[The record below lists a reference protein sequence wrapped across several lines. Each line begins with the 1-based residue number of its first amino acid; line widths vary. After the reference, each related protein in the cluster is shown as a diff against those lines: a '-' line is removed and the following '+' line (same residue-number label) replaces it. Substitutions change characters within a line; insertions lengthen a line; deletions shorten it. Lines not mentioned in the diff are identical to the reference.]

1 MSHEN
6 RSRGLRLEVNHEAS
20 ALISIWGS
28 GAHSIALQRAE
39 EASSEQLV
47 NDWDNVALAIVRMS
61 AAQPS
66 LLRHLFH

>member
-1 MSHEN
+1 MSREK
-6 RSRGLRLEVNHEAS
+6 RSPGLRLEVNHEAS

-47 NDWDNVALAIVRMS
+47 NDWDSVALVIVRKS
-61 AAQPS
+61 GAGPS

>member
-1 MSHEN
+1 MSHEKC
-6 RSRGLRLEVNHEAS
+6 SPVLRLEVNLEAS

-47 NDWDNVALAIVRMS
+47 NDWDSVALAIERKS
-61 AAQPS
+61 GTRPLFLS
-66 LLRHLFH
+66 HLFH